1 MFSSLFVSF
10 VVIDG
15 LCLALSVQMIKE
27 AIEALKEK
35 TGSSPY
41 AIAKY
46 TEEKRKGVL
55 PANFRKMLA
64 VQLKNAVARGK
75 LLKVKN
81 SFKLSD
87 SGKKGEKKPLA
98 EKKEKK
104 AAAAAAGGGGGTKR
118 KAPVAKVVK
127 GKKPVVVKAKKKKM
141 ASAKP
146 KQPKSI
152 KSPAGKRARKA
163 TA

>member
-1 MFSSLFVSF
+1 
-10 VVIDG
+10 
-15 LCLALSVQMIKE
+15 MIKE

-87 SGKKGEKKPLA
+87 SKKKGEKKPLA
-98 EKKEKK
+98 EKK
-104 AAAAAAGGGGGTKR
+104 AAAAAAAGGTKR

-127 GKKPVVVKAKKKKM
+127 GKKPVVMKAKKKKM